1 MLQKCEAPRNGGAS
15 RNSFGE
21 QFRDLFSGL
30 DSPPQRPSD
39 TVALPGSKGPDGTSQ
54 AAARSMAPSVDHLRR
69 RALET
74 LDRLGSATPL
84 EAVAAS
90 GIGREALQPRFSEL
104 RAAGLV
110 EPTGERRANPSGRSA
125 AVLRLTAAG
134 RDALRGTERP
144 A

>member
-21 QFRDLFSGL
+21 RIRDLFSDL
-30 DSPPQRPSD
+30 DGPPQRPSG
-39 TVALPGSKGPDGTSQ
+39 TITQPGAKGPDGTSQ
-54 AAARSMAPSVDHLRR
+54 AAARSMASSVAYLHR

-74 LDRLGSATPL
+74 LNRLGDATPL

-104 RAAGLV
+104 RAAGLI

-134 RDALRGTERP
+134 RDALRAGKG
-144 A
+144 